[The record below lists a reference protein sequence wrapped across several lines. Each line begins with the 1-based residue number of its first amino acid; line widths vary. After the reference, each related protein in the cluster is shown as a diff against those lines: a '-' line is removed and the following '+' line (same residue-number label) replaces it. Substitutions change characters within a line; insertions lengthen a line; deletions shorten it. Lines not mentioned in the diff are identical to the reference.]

1 MFEEDCHDS
10 MNAEVYESLFEKRLC
25 TNLEP
30 NSVTVIDNASYHL
43 RNCSKYPLPTWKKNE
58 LSNWLKDK
66 GISFPPKAL
75 RPELWTTAK
84 QHIDIHARKI
94 IDEIA
99 KNFGHAVLR
108 LPPYHCKLNAI

>member
-1 MFEEDCHDS
+1 MFEEDYHDS
-10 MNAEVYESLFEKRLC
+10 MNAEVYESWFEEILC
-25 TNLEP
+25 INMES
-30 NSVTVIDNASYHL
+30 NSVIVIDNASYHL
-43 RNCSKYPLPTWKKNE
+43 RNCPDYPLPTWEKNE

-75 RPELWTTAK
+75 RPEFWTPAK
-84 QHIDIHARKI
+84 QHGDIHARKM

-99 KNFGHAVLR
+99 KKFGHAVLR